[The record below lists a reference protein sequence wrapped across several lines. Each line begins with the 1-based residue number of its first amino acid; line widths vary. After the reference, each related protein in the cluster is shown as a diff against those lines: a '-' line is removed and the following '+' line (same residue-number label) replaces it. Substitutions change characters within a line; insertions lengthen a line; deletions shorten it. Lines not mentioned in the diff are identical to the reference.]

1 MKKRYRMML
10 GILLVVLSLSVTPKA
25 AFAENKAVTRIEVK
39 NGEEFENAINTVNG
53 ASEGE
58 YVISLTGNVE
68 ISGATIQSR
77 CPVTILGNGHTLT
90 VWGSIQVAKGA
101 QVKLGS
107 KDGNVLE
114 MHGTKNG
121 EEPGLLHIKGTCEMY
136 SDVSLS
142 DRVGNNQ
149 FGGGVTV
156 SGGTF
161 HMYGGEIKNCG
172 IYGGSVCYG
181 GGVAVVYGGKFIMD
195 GGTISECYCDAKYD
209 VSEDLPGSTW
219 FTGVGGG
226 VFVSGG
232 SSFVMNGG
240 TISNNKA
247 ISMGGG
253 IAVMAS
259 IEEIVD
265 GGWGNLQS
273 LVEIKGGT
281 VERNSAQTGA
291 GVFASAYYYCAAYA
305 ICAPTPAIGQSANPG
320 LYIDNA
326 KILDNVAQISSN
338 DVENPN
344 KKDYTAYG
352 MGGGVFVAGL
362 KSPAGVHIGNNTVIR
377 GNKAAVGGGV
387 ASYAY
392 WTEMDIDGC
401 TITGNEA
408 VHYGGGFAAQENTS
422 GGKTTITETV
432 LCNNIA
438 GKAAS
443 DVYLDRA
450 PLKLPS
456 AEAMNALYHGK
467 PDDVKGRKIDG
478 WYIDG
483 VDLRYT
489 AQTKRTKYEDYAN
502 IGGTGKVYLIA
513 AANPPLAKITFKD
526 GDGNVIYA
534 ESWHPHGTP
543 AHQIRVPKAQKASD
557 DTYDYIFEA
566 WRPEIKDV
574 TGHAVYHAIF
584 KKVFKKFNA
593 KYEFNSV
600 SDGER
605 LPDEVKALLPADTK
619 DYRHEENITAIAP
632 SKTVV
637 EVEGGQWVFRGFEKD
652 MILATMEHADA
663 TGNVTFVARWEF
675 VKKDDPVKPEETVKP
690 SETTTPIP
698 EGNIN
703 LPQTG
708 DNSDIALWSALLAV
722 SAAALI
728 GMAFRGHQK
737 KTR

>member
-1 MKKRYRMML
+1 MKKRNRMML

-39 NGEEFENAINTVNG
+39 NGDEFENAINTVNG

-58 YVISLTGNVE
+58 YIISLTGDVE
-68 ISGATIQSR
+68 IIGASIQSK

-90 VWGSIQVAKGA
+90 VQSSIYVGKDAK
-101 QVKLGS
+101 VKLGS
-107 KDGNVLE
+107 GDGNVLNI
-114 MHGTKNG
+114 HGTEKG
-121 EEPGLLHIKGTCEMY
+121 EEPGLLYISKEGTCEMY
-136 SDVSLS
+136 PNVSLS
-142 DRVGNNQ
+142 GRKGNNY

-156 SGGTF
+156 FGGTF
-161 HMYGGEIKNCG
+161 HMHGGVIENCG
-172 IYGGSVCYG
+172 ISGGSVCYG
-181 GGVAVVYGGKFIMD
+181 GGVAVVYGGEFIMD
-195 GGTISECYCDAKYD
+195 GGEIKDCYADSDASIYFNHP
-209 VSEDLPGSTW
+209 LG
-219 FTGVGGG
+219 FTGIGGG

-240 TISNNKA
+240 MISNNKA
-247 ISMGGG
+247 TSMGGG
-253 IAVMAS
+253 IAVVAS
-259 IEEIVD
+259 YEEIVD

-273 LVEIKGGT
+273 MVEIKKGGT
-281 VERNSAQTGA
+281 VKNNSAQTGA
-291 GVFASAYYYCAAYA
+291 GVFASASYYCPVYA

-326 KILDNVAQISSN
+326 QILDNVAPISSN

-344 KKDYTAYG
+344 KKDHPAYG

-362 KSPAGVHIGNNTVIR
+362 NSPAGVHIGNNTVIR
-377 GNKAAVGGGV
+377 GNKAAVGGGF
-387 ASYAY
+387 AAKQNTY
-392 WTEMDIDGC
+392 DGQL
-401 TITGNEA
+401 TITN
-408 VHYGGGFAAQENTS
+408 
-422 GGKTTITETV
+422 TV

-438 GKAAS
+438 ERAAS
-443 DVYLDRA
+443 DVYLDHA
-450 PLKLPS
+450 PLNLPS
-456 AEAMNALYHGK
+456 AEAMNALYSGE
-467 PDDVKGRKIDG
+467 PGDVKDRKIDG
-478 WYIDG
+478 WYIDKE
-483 VDLRYT
+483 DSRYT
-489 AQTKRTKYEDYAN
+489 AQTNEQRETYPGAGN
-502 IGGTGKVYLIA
+502 SVIGGTDKVYLIA

-526 GDGNVIYA
+526 EDGNVIYA

-543 AHQIRVPKAQKASD
+543 AHQIPLPKAQKASD

-574 TGHAVYHAIF
+574 TGHAVYQAKF
-584 KKVFKKFNA
+584 KRVFKKFNA

-600 SDGER
+600 SDGEQ
-605 LPDEVKALLPADTK
+605 LPDEVKALLPADTT

-652 MILATMEHADA
+652 TIPATMEHADA

>member
-1 MKKRYRMML
+1 VKKRYRMML

-25 AFAENKAVTRIEVK
+25 AFAENKAVTEIEVK
-39 NGEEFENAINTVNG
+39 NKAEFDKAISTVNS
-53 ASEGE
+53 ASKGEGE
-58 YVISLTGNVE
+58 YVISLTGDMS
-68 ISGATIQSR
+68 IRGATIQSP

-90 VWGSIQVAKGA
+90 VQVSIHVAEGA
-101 QVKLGS
+101 PVKLGS
-107 KDGNVLE
+107 GDGNVLNI
-114 MHGTKNG
+114 HGTEKG
-121 EEPGLLHIKGTCEMY
+121 EEPGLLYISKEGTCEMY
-136 SDVSLS
+136 SRVSLS
-142 DRVGNNQ
+142 GRVGNNQ

-156 SGGTF
+156 YGGTF
-161 HMYGGEIKNCG
+161 HMHGGVIENCG
-172 IYGGSVCYG
+172 IKDGSVCYG

-195 GGTISECYCDAKYD
+195 GGTISGCYADSDASKY
-209 VSEDLPGSTW
+209 LPEPTW
-219 FTGVGGG
+219 FTGIGGG

-240 TISNNKA
+240 TISGNRA
-247 ISMGGG
+247 TSMGGG
-253 IAVMAS
+253 IAVVAS
-259 IEEIVD
+259 SDEKY
-265 GGWGNLQS
+265 NLQS
-273 LVEIKGGT
+273 SVIINGGT
-281 VERNSAQTGA
+281 VESNSARIGA
-291 GVFASAYYYCAAYA
+291 GVFASAYYRCFAVP
-305 ICAPTPAIGQSANPG
+305 IGTQTPDSGQAEKPG
-320 LYIDNA
+320 LYIN
-326 KILDNVAQISSN
+326 NAQIC
-338 DVENPN
+338 DN
-344 KKDYTAYG
+344 KADKTDG

-362 KSPAGVHIGNNTVIR
+362 NSSVGVCISNTTIQGNT
-377 GNKAAVGGGV
+377 AAV
-387 ASYAY
+387 
-392 WTEMDIDGC
+392 
-401 TITGNEA
+401 
-408 VHYGGGFAAQENTS
+408 GGGFAAQENTS
-422 GGKTTITETV
+422 GGQTTITDTV

-438 GKAAS
+438 GTAAS
-443 DVYLDRA
+443 DVYLDCA
-450 PLKLPS
+450 PLELPP
-456 AEAMNALYHGK
+456 AEAMNTDYLGK

-478 WYIDG
+478 WYIDRE
-483 VDLRYT
+483 DSRYT
-489 AQTKRTKYEDYAN
+489 AQTNEQRETYPGAGDSVIDE
-502 IGGTGKVYLIA
+502 TGKVYLIA
-513 AANPPLAKITFKD
+513 AAKLPLAKITFKD
-526 GDGNVIYA
+526 EDGNVIYA

-543 AHQIRVPKAQKASD
+543 AHQIRVPKAHKASD

-605 LPDEVKALLPADTK
+605 LPDEVKALLPADTT

-652 MILATMEHADA
+652 TIPATMEHADA

>member
-1 MKKRYRMML
+1 MKKLNRMML

-58 YVISLTGNVE
+58 YIISLNDNIE
-68 ISGATIQSR
+68 IRGATIQSP

-90 VWGSIQVAKGA
+90 VRGSIQVAEGA

-114 MHGTKNG
+114 MHGTERG
-121 EEPGLLHIKGTCEMY
+121 EEPGLLYISKEGTCEMY
-136 SDVSLS
+136 SGVSLS
-142 DRVGNNQ
+142 GRKGNNY

-156 SGGTF
+156 YGGTF
-161 HMYGGEIKNCG
+161 HMYGGVIENCG
-172 IYGGSVCYG
+172 IKDGSVCYG
-181 GGVAVVYGGKFIMD
+181 GGVAVVYGGQFIMD
-195 GGTISECYCDAKYD
+195 GGTISGCYADSDASKY
-209 VSEDLPGSTW
+209 LPEPTW
-219 FTGVGGG
+219 FTGIGGG

-240 TISNNKA
+240 TISGNRA
-247 ISMGGG
+247 TSMGGG
-253 IAVMAS
+253 IAVVAS
-259 IEEIVD
+259 SDEKY
-265 GGWGNLQS
+265 NLQS
-273 LVEIKGGT
+273 SVIINGGT
-281 VERNSAQTGA
+281 VESNSARIGA
-291 GVFASAYYYCAAYA
+291 GVFASAYYRCFAVP
-305 ICAPTPAIGQSANPG
+305 IGTQTPDSGQAEKPG
-320 LYIDNA
+320 LYIN
-326 KILDNVAQISSN
+326 NAQIC
-338 DVENPN
+338 DN
-344 KKDYTAYG
+344 KADKTDG

-362 KSPAGVHIGNNTVIR
+362 NSSVGVCISNTTIQGNT
-377 GNKAAVGGGV
+377 AAV
-387 ASYAY
+387 
-392 WTEMDIDGC
+392 
-401 TITGNEA
+401 
-408 VHYGGGFAAQENTS
+408 GGGFAAQENTS
-422 GGKTTITETV
+422 GGQTTITDTV

-438 GKAAS
+438 GTAAS
-443 DVYLDRA
+443 DVYLDCA
-450 PLKLPS
+450 PLELPP
-456 AEAMNALYHGK
+456 AEAMNTDYLGK

-478 WYIDG
+478 WYIDRE
-483 VDLRYT
+483 DSRYT
-489 AQTKRTKYEDYAN
+489 AQTNEQRTKYNDYAN
-502 IGGTGKVYLIA
+502 IGATGKVYLIA
-513 AANPPLAKITFKD
+513 AAKLPLAKITFKD
-526 GDGNVIYA
+526 EDGNVIYA

-543 AHQIRVPKAQKASD
+543 AHQIPLPKAEKASD

-566 WRPEIKDV
+566 WDPEIQHV
-574 TGHAVYHAIF
+574 TGHATYRAKF
-584 KKVFKKFNA
+584 KRVFRKFNA

-600 SDGER
+600 SDGEQ
-605 LPDEVKALLPADTK
+605 LPDEVKALLPADTT

-652 MILATMEHADA
+652 TIPATMEHADA

>member
-1 MKKRYRMML
+1 MKKRNRMML

-25 AFAENKAVTRIEVK
+25 AFAENKTVTRIEVG
-39 NGEEFENAINTVNG
+39 NEAEFDKAISTVNS

-68 ISGATIQSR
+68 IGGATIQSK
-77 CPVTILGNGHTLT
+77 CPVTLLGNGHTLT
-90 VWGSIQVAKGA
+90 VQVSIHVAEGA
-101 QVKLGS
+101 PVKLGS
-107 KDGNVLE
+107 GDGNVLNI
-114 MHGTKNG
+114 HGTEKG
-121 EEPGLLHIKGTCEMY
+121 EEPGLLYISKEGTCEMY
-136 SDVSLS
+136 PGVSLS
-142 DRVGNNQ
+142 GRKGNNY

-156 SGGTF
+156 YGGTF
-161 HMYGGEIKNCG
+161 HMHGGVIENCG
-172 IYGGSVCYG
+172 IEGGSVCYG
-181 GGVAVVYGGKFIMD
+181 GGVAVVYGGQFIMD
-195 GGTISECYCDAKYD
+195 GGEIKDCYADSDA
-209 VSEDLPGSTW
+209 SIHFNHPLG
-219 FTGVGGG
+219 FTGIGGG

-247 ISMGGG
+247 TSMGGG
-253 IAVMAS
+253 IAVVAS
-259 IEEIVD
+259 YEEIVD

-273 LVEIKGGT
+273 MVEIKKGGT
-281 VERNSAQTGA
+281 VKNNSAQTGA
-291 GVFASAYYYCAAYA
+291 GVFASASYYCPVYA

-326 KILDNVAQISSN
+326 QILDNVAPISSN

-344 KKDYTAYG
+344 KKDHPAYG

-362 KSPAGVHIGNNTVIR
+362 KSPAGVHIGNHTVIQ
-377 GNKAAVGGGV
+377 GNKAAVGGGF
-387 ASYAY
+387 AAKQNTY
-392 WTEMDIDGC
+392 DGQL
-401 TITGNEA
+401 TITN
-408 VHYGGGFAAQENTS
+408 
-422 GGKTTITETV
+422 TV

-438 GKAAS
+438 ERAAS
-443 DVYLDRA
+443 DVYLDHA
-450 PLKLPS
+450 PLNLPS
-456 AEAMNALYHGK
+456 AEAMNALYSGE
-467 PDDVKGRKIDG
+467 PGDVKDRKIDG
-478 WYIDG
+478 WYIDKE
-483 VDLRYT
+483 DSRYT
-489 AQTKRTKYEDYAN
+489 AQTNEQRETYPGAGN
-502 IGGTGKVYLIA
+502 SVIGGTGEVYLIA
-513 AANPPLAKITFKD
+513 AANPQLAKITFKD
-526 GDGNVIYA
+526 ENGNVIYA

-543 AHQIRVPKAQKASD
+543 AHQIRVPKAEKASD

-574 TGHAVYHAIF
+574 TGHAVYQAKF
-584 KKVFKKFNA
+584 KRVFKKFNA

-600 SDGER
+600 SDGEW
-605 LPDEVKALLPADTK
+605 LPDEVKALLPADTT

-652 MILATMEHADA
+652 TIPATMEHADA

>member
-25 AFAENKAVTRIEVK
+25 AFAENKAVTEIEVK
-39 NGEEFENAINTVNG
+39 NKAEFDKAISTVNS
-53 ASEGE
+53 ASKGEGE
-58 YVISLTGNVE
+58 YVISLTGDMS
-68 ISGATIQSR
+68 IRGATIQSP

-90 VWGSIQVAKGA
+90 VQVSIHVAEGA
-101 QVKLGS
+101 PVKLGS
-107 KDGNVLE
+107 GDGNVLNI
-114 MHGTKNG
+114 HGTEKG
-121 EEPGLLHIKGTCEMY
+121 EEPGLLYISKEGTCEMY
-136 SDVSLS
+136 SGVSLS
-142 DRVGNNQ
+142 GRKGNNY

-156 SGGTF
+156 FGGTF
-161 HMYGGEIKNCG
+161 TMHGGVIENCG
-172 IYGGSVCYG
+172 IKDGSVCYG

-195 GGTISECYCDAKYD
+195 GGTISGCYADSDASKY
-209 VSEDLPGSTW
+209 LPEPTW
-219 FTGVGGG
+219 FTGIGGG

-240 TISNNKA
+240 TISGNRA
-247 ISMGGG
+247 TSMGGG
-253 IAVMAS
+253 IAVVAS
-259 IEEIVD
+259 SDEKY
-265 GGWGNLQS
+265 NLQS
-273 LVEIKGGT
+273 SVIINGGT
-281 VERNSAQTGA
+281 VESNSARIGA
-291 GVFASAYYYCAAYA
+291 GVFASAYYRCFAVP
-305 ICAPTPAIGQSANPG
+305 IGTQTPDSGQAEKPG
-320 LYIDNA
+320 LYIN
-326 KILDNVAQISSN
+326 NAQIC
-338 DVENPN
+338 DN
-344 KKDYTAYG
+344 KADKTDG

-362 KSPAGVHIGNNTVIR
+362 NSSVGVCISNTTIQGNT
-377 GNKAAVGGGV
+377 AAV
-387 ASYAY
+387 
-392 WTEMDIDGC
+392 
-401 TITGNEA
+401 
-408 VHYGGGFAAQENTS
+408 GGGFAAQENTS
-422 GGKTTITETV
+422 GGQTTITDTV

-438 GKAAS
+438 GTAAS
-443 DVYLDRA
+443 DVYLDCA
-450 PLKLPS
+450 PLELPP
-456 AEAMNALYHGK
+456 AEAMNTDYLGK

-478 WYIDG
+478 WYIDRE
-483 VDLRYT
+483 DSRYT
-489 AQTKRTKYEDYAN
+489 AQTNEQRTKYEDYAN

-513 AANPPLAKITFKD
+513 AASLAKITFTD
-526 GDGNVIYA
+526 EDGNVIYA

-543 AHQIRVPKAQKASD
+543 AHQIQVPKAEKASD

-574 TGHAVYHAIF
+574 TGHAVYQAKF
-584 KKVFKKFNA
+584 KRVFKKFNA

-605 LPDEVKALLPADTK
+605 LPDEVKALLPADTT

-637 EVEGGQWVFRGFEKD
+637 EVKGGQWVFKGFEKET
-652 MILATMEHADA
+652 IPATMEHADA

>member
-1 MKKRYRMML
+1 MKKVSRVVL
-10 GILLVVLSLSVTPKA
+10 GILMVVLSLSVTPKA
-25 AFAENKAVTRIEVK
+25 AFAENKTATVIEVE
-39 NGEEFENAINTVNG
+39 NETEFDNAISTVNS

-58 YVISLTGNVE
+58 YIISLTDNVE
-68 ISGATIQSR
+68 IGDTSIQSQ
-77 CPVTILGNGHTLT
+77 CPVTLLGNGHTLT
-90 VWGSIQVAKGA
+90 VARYASIHVAKGA

-107 KDGNVLE
+107 KDGDVLE
-114 MHGTKNG
+114 IRSVSETSNDV
-121 EEPGLLHIKGTCEMY
+121 PGLLYISKEGTCEMY
-136 SDVSLS
+136 PGVSLS
-142 DRVGNNQ
+142 GREGNNY

-161 HMYGGEIKNCG
+161 HMHGGVIEKCG
-172 IYGGSVCYG
+172 IRGGSVCYG

-195 GGTISECYCDAKYD
+195 GGEIKDCYADSDASIYFNHP
-209 VSEDLPGSTW
+209 LG
-219 FTGVGGG
+219 FTGIGGG

-240 TISNNKA
+240 MISNNKA
-247 ISMGGG
+247 TSMGGG

-273 LVEIKGGT
+273 MVEIKKGGT
-281 VERNSAQTGA
+281 VKNNSAQTGA
-291 GVFASAYYYCAAYA
+291 GVFASASYYCPVYA

-326 KILDNVAQISSN
+326 QILDNVAPISSN

-344 KKDYTAYG
+344 KKDHPAYG

-362 KSPAGVHIGNNTVIR
+362 KSPAGVRIGNHTVIQ
-377 GNKAAVGGGV
+377 GNKAAVGGGF
-387 ASYAY
+387 AAKQNTY
-392 WTEMDIDGC
+392 DGQL
-401 TITGNEA
+401 TITN
-408 VHYGGGFAAQENTS
+408 
-422 GGKTTITETV
+422 TV

-438 GKAAS
+438 ERAAS

-456 AEAMNALYHGK
+456 AETMNAFYLGK
-467 PDDVKGRKIDG
+467 PDDVYKHKIDG

-483 VDLRYT
+483 KDSRYT
-489 AQTKRTKYEDYAN
+489 AQTNEQRKKYEGYAD
-502 IGGTGKVYLIA
+502 IGGTGEVYLIA
-513 AANPPLAKITFKD
+513 AANPALAKITFTD
-526 GDGNVIYA
+526 EDGNVIYA

-543 AHQIRVPKAQKASD
+543 AHQIPLPKAEKASD

-566 WRPEIKDV
+566 WIPEIKDV
-574 TGHAVYHAIF
+574 TGHAVYKATF
-584 KKVFKKFNA
+584 KRVFRKFNA

-600 SDGER
+600 SDGKR
-605 LPDEVKALLPADTK
+605 LPDEVMDLLPADTN
-619 DYRHEENITAIAP
+619 DYRHEQSITAIAP

-637 EVEGGQWVFRGFEKD
+637 EVEGGQWVFKGFEKD
-652 MILATMEHADA
+652 TIPATMEHADD
-663 TGNVTFVARWEF
+663 TGNVTFVAHWEF
-675 VKKDDPVKPEETVKP
+675 VR
-690 SETTTPIP
+690 TTPKF
-698 EGNIN
+698 EGDIN

-722 SAAALI
+722 STAAI
-728 GMAFRGHQK
+728 VGMAFCGRQK

>member
-1 MKKRYRMML
+1 MKKRNRMML

-25 AFAENKAVTRIEVK
+25 AFAENKTVTRIEVG
-39 NGEEFENAINTVNG
+39 NETEFDNAISTVNS

-58 YVISLTGNVE
+58 YIISLTGNVE
-68 ISGATIQSR
+68 IRGATIQSP

-90 VWGSIQVAKGA
+90 VQVSIHVAEGA
-101 QVKLGS
+101 PVKLGS
-107 KDGNVLE
+107 GDGNVLNI
-114 MHGTKNG
+114 HGTEKG
-121 EEPGLLHIKGTCEMY
+121 EEPGLLYISKEGTCEMY
-136 SDVSLS
+136 PGVSLS
-142 DRVGNNQ
+142 GRKGNNY

-156 SGGTF
+156 EGGTF
-161 HMYGGEIKNCG
+161 HMHGGVIENCG
-172 IYGGSVCYG
+172 IEGGSVCYG
-181 GGVAVVYGGKFIMD
+181 GGVAVYYGGKFIMD
-195 GGTISECYCDAKYD
+195 GGEIKDCYADSDA
-209 VSEDLPGSTW
+209 SIHFNHPLG
-219 FTGVGGG
+219 FTGIGGG

-247 ISMGGG
+247 SSMGGG
-253 IAVMAS
+253 IAVVAS
-259 IEEIVD
+259 YEEISR
-265 GGWGNLQS
+265 GFGNLKS
-273 LVEIKGGT
+273 SVEIKGGT
-281 VERNSAQTGA
+281 VKNNSAQTGA
-291 GVFASAYYYCAAYA
+291 GVFASASYYCPVYA
-305 ICAPTPAIGQSANPG
+305 ICAQTPAIGQSANPG

-326 KILDNVAQISSN
+326 QILDNVAPISSKDK
-338 DVENPN
+338 DVKHPN
-344 KKDYTAYG
+344 KKDHPAYG

-362 KSPAGVHIGNNTVIR
+362 NSPAGVRISNTTIQ
-377 GNKAAVGGGV
+377 GNKAAVGGGF
-387 ASYAY
+387 AAKQNTY
-392 WTEMDIDGC
+392 DGQL
-401 TITGNEA
+401 TITN
-408 VHYGGGFAAQENTS
+408 
-422 GGKTTITETV
+422 TV

-438 GKAAS
+438 ERAAS
-443 DVYLDRA
+443 DVYLDCA
-450 PLKLPS
+450 PLELPP
-456 AEAMNALYHGK
+456 AEAMNTDYLGK

-478 WYIDG
+478 WYIDKE
-483 VDLRYT
+483 DSRYT
-489 AQTKRTKYEDYAN
+489 AQTNEQRTKYNDYAN

-513 AANPPLAKITFKD
+513 AASLAKITFTD
-526 GDGNVIYA
+526 EDGNVIYA

-543 AHQIRVPKAQKASD
+543 AHQIRVPKAEKASD

-566 WRPEIKDV
+566 WDPEIQHV
-574 TGHAVYHAIF
+574 TGHATYRAKF
-584 KKVFKKFNA
+584 KRVFRKFNA

-605 LPDEVKALLPADTK
+605 LPDEVKALLPADTT

-632 SKTVV
+632 SKMVV
-637 EVEGGQWVFRGFEKD
+637 EVEGGQWVFRGFVKD
-652 MILATMEHADA
+652 TIPATMEHADD
-663 TGNVTFVARWEF
+663 TGNVTFVAHWEF

-708 DNSDIALWSALLAV
+708 DNSDIALWGALLAV

>member
-25 AFAENKAVTRIEVK
+25 AFAENKTATVIEVE
-39 NGEEFENAINTVNG
+39 NETEFEKAISTVNN

-68 ISGATIQSR
+68 IGGATIQSR
-77 CPVTILGNGHTLT
+77 CPVTILGNGQTLT
-90 VWGSIQVAKGA
+90 VQVSIHVAEGA
-101 QVKLGS
+101 PVKLGS
-107 KDGNVLE
+107 GDGNVLNI
-114 MHGTKNG
+114 HGTEKG
-121 EEPGLLHIKGTCEMY
+121 EEPGLLYISKEGTCEMY
-136 SDVSLS
+136 PSVSLS
-142 DRVGNNQ
+142 GRKGNNY

-156 SGGTF
+156 FGGTF
-161 HMYGGEIKNCG
+161 HMHGGVIENCG
-172 IYGGSVCYG
+172 ISGGSVCYG
-181 GGVAVVYGGKFIMD
+181 GGVAVVYGGRFIMD
-195 GGTISECYCDAKYD
+195 DGDIKNCYVESDYIDYFDPAQC
-209 VSEDLPGSTW
+209 
-219 FTGVGGG
+219 FTAVGGG

-240 TISNNKA
+240 RISNNKA
-247 ISMGGG
+247 TNMGGG
-253 IAVMAS
+253 IAVVAS
-259 IEEIVD
+259 YEEILQ
-265 GGWGNLQS
+265 GFGNLKS
-273 LVEIKGGT
+273 AVEIKGGT
-281 VERNSAQTGA
+281 VENNSAKTGA
-291 GVFASAYYYCAAYA
+291 GVFASAYYYIFANA
-305 ICAPTPAIGQSANPG
+305 ICAPTPGIGQAEKPG
-320 LYIDNA
+320 LYINNA
-326 KILDNVAQISSN
+326 KILNNEAQILR
-338 DVENPN
+338 N
-344 KKDYTAYG
+344 KVSETDG
-352 MGGGVFVAGL
+352 FGGGVFVAGL
-362 KSPAGVHIGNNTVIR
+362 KSPAGVYIGKNTVIR
-377 GNKAAVGGGV
+377 GNKAAVGGGF
-387 ASYAY
+387 AAKQNTY
-392 WTEMDIDGC
+392 DGQL
-401 TITGNEA
+401 TITN
-408 VHYGGGFAAQENTS
+408 
-422 GGKTTITETV
+422 TV

-438 GKAAS
+438 ERAAS
-443 DVYLDRA
+443 DVYLDHA
-450 PLKLPS
+450 PLNLPS
-456 AEAMNALYHGK
+456 AEAMNALYSGE
-467 PDDVKGRKIDG
+467 PDDVKKHKIDG
-478 WYIDG
+478 WYIDEK
-483 VDLRYT
+483 DSRYT
-489 AQTKRTKYEDYAN
+489 AQTNEQRTKYEDYAN

-513 AANPPLAKITFKD
+513 AASLAKITFTD
-526 GDGNVIYA
+526 EDGNVIYA

-543 AHQIRVPKAQKASD
+543 AHQIQVPKAEKASD

-574 TGHAVYHAIF
+574 TGHAVYQAKF
-584 KKVFKKFNA
+584 KRVFKKFNA

-605 LPDEVKALLPADTK
+605 LPDEVKALLPADTT

-637 EVEGGQWVFRGFEKD
+637 EVKGGQWVFKGFEKET
-652 MILATMEHADA
+652 IPATMEHADA